1 MASHHRAYTRSE
13 EIAHAASHALGVLAS
28 VVALVWLGTL
38 AAQGVATAA
47 LAGALAFCGSA
58 LLLFL
63 TSTLY
68 HSATK
73 PGVKQQLRRVD
84 HCAIYVLIAG
94 TYSALLSVAVNGSLR
109 WVLLAVIWSLAMA
122 GIVVELTVA
131 ARLPRLSTALY
142 LLAGWAGMVAA
153 KPISQV
159 LSAEQLVWLLLGGL
173 AYTAGLPFY
182 VWKSRRYTHVVWH
195 LFVLL
200 GVTCH
205 FMAVRSFLA
214 GP

>member
-1 MASHHRAYTRSE
+1 M
-13 EIAHAASHALGVLAS
+13 HAASHGLGVAAS
-28 VVALVWLGTL
+28 AVALVWLASL
-38 AAQGVATAA
+38 SAKGVATAA
-47 LAGALAFCGSA
+47 LAGALAFAGSA

-68 HSATK
+68 HSAKHPT
-73 PGVKQQLRRVD
+73 VKQQLRRVD

-94 TYSALLSVAVNGSLR
+94 TYSALLSVAVTGPMRSG
-109 WVLLAVIWSLAMA
+109 LLAVIWSLAIA
-122 GIVVELTVA
+122 GIVVELTLA
-131 ARLPRLSTALY
+131 ARFPRVSTALY
-142 LLAGWAGMVAA
+142 LTAGWAGMVGA

-159 LSAEQLVWLLLGGL
+159 LTSEQLVWLLLGGL
-173 AYTAGLPFY
+173 AYTAGVPFY

-214 GP
+214 SR

>member
-1 MASHHRAYTRSE
+1 M
-13 EIAHAASHALGVLAS
+13 HAASHGLGVVAS
-28 VVALVWLGTL
+28 AVALVWLASL
-38 AAQGVATAA
+38 SAKGVATAA
-47 LAGALAFCGSA
+47 LAGALAFAGSA

-68 HSATK
+68 HSAKQPT
-73 PGVKQQLRRVD
+73 VKQQLRRVD

-94 TYSALLSVAVNGSLR
+94 TYSALLSVAVTGPMR
-109 WVLLAVIWSLAMA
+109 WGLLAVIWSLAIA
-122 GIVVELTVA
+122 GIVVELTLA
-131 ARLPRLSTALY
+131 ARFPRVSTALY
-142 LLAGWAGMVAA
+142 FAAGWAGMVGA

-159 LSAEQLVWLLLGGL
+159 LTSEQLVWLLLGGL
-173 AYTAGLPFY
+173 AYTAGVPFY
-182 VWKSRRYTHVVWH
+182 VWKSRRYTHVIWH

-214 GP
+214 SR